1 MYNEVF
7 QIAILVFREIDA
19 NSINLCKLKQL
30 RKEPTFFIDSFL
42 NIHCQTDQNIKLV
55 TVELL

>member
-30 RKEPTFFIDSFL
+30 RKEPTFFIDLFSQIL
-42 NIHCQTDQNIKLV
+42 CQTDQNIKLV